1 VYPFKDNYILVVDS
15 LGVYE
20 TKKLMSKYVLLTNS
34 PRINLNRLID
44 SLKPKY
50 IIADASNY
58 KSYAQRWKTTCMNK
72 KIPFHS
78 TYEKGAFV
86 LK

>member
-1 VYPFKDNYILVVDS
+1 MRRKNLC
-15 LGVYE
+15 LN
-20 TKKLMSKYVLLTNS
+20 VLLTNS